1 MFAGKLQLIGGLSLR
16 QTRPEDGQFLLAMF
30 MAARPWLAETS
41 NDPEF
46 VRFLFEDQYRIAR
59 HGVGQVYPEH
69 LDFVIERT
77 GQAIGRLTLD
87 FGYSDWRISIM
98 EIHPEAR
105 RKGNGSDVVR
115 SLQRGAAGPK
125 MALTGSALAFP
136 PGALE
141 FWMRQ
146 GFRVLASRPPHVE
159 IIWCPPGR
167 PWPQIN
173 PAAAAQAG

>member
-1 MFAGKLQLIGGLSLR
+1 MR
-16 QTRPEDGQFLLAMF
+16 QSRTEDIQFLLAMF

-41 NDPEF
+41 DDPDF

-59 HGVGQVYPEH
+59 LGVGHLYPEH
-69 LDFVIERT
+69 MDFVIERT

-105 RKGNGSDVVR
+105 RKGNGADVVR
-115 SLQRGAAGPK
+115 SLQRGAAGQK
-125 MALTGSALAFP
+125 MALTGAALTYP

-146 GFRVLASRPPHVE
+146 GFRVIASRPPHVE
-159 IIWCPPGR
+159 LVWCPPGR
-167 PWPQIN
+167 PWPQPV
-173 PAAAAQAG
+173 PAVVPQYG